1 MSVYKLQGSH
11 KPTADSS
18 NFVGEVGDL
27 FYNDTGTIRISD
39 GQTPG
44 GLKPD
49 SIIESLLQL
58 GISDGVAGQVLQT
71 DGTGNF
77 SFTNQSGGG
86 GGGSSTLFIKEV
98 NASNTVT
105 SSVSNVTDVRFD
117 TAAGFDVTDLGS
129 GAVKIGMN
137 STFKTIKVNNQ
148 SDLVAIGLDTL
159 ELVAGN
165 GISIS
170 TNPSGSPNKTL
181 TITNTGSGSGGG
193 GGAITVQDEGSQL
206 TTAASTINFTGG
218 GITASHNSSTS
229 VTTVNVDN
237 NDLIG
242 VIIDA
247 NISTT
252 GDLILTHV
260 STFNS
265 NNALINSLGEFV
277 LQD

>member
-58 GISDGVAGQVLQT
+58 GISDGIAGQVLQT

>member
-18 NFVGEVGDL
+18 SFVGEVGDL

-44 GLKPD
+44 GVRPD

-58 GISDGVAGQVLQT
+58 GITDGNAGQVLQT

-86 GGGSSTLFIKEV
+86 GGGSSSLFIKEV

-105 SSVSNVTDVRFD
+105 SSVSNVTDIRFD

-129 GAVKIGMN
+129 GAVKVGMN

-148 SDLVAIGLDTL
+148 NDLVAIGLDTL
-159 ELVAGN
+159 ELVAGS
-165 GISIS
+165 GISIT
-170 TNPSGSPNKTL
+170 TNPSGSPHKTL
-181 TITNTGSGSGGG
+181 TITNTGSGGGG
-193 GGAITVQDEGSQL
+193 GGGSITVQDEGSQL

-218 GITASHNSSTS
+218 GITASHDSSTS

-237 NDLIG
+237 NNLIG
-242 VIIDA
+242 VLIDA
-247 NISTT
+247 SINTD
-252 GDLILTHV
+252 GELILTHV

-265 NNALINSLGEFV
+265 NNALINSDGEFI